1 MIRQNFL
8 WYIFYEPSSFK
19 NNCAYIIFYFNH
31 QSSKFCYLFQKSAP
45 CIKMMISHSCHMYAF
60 SISWIVHQLKL
71 SSLVA
76 RSCIGAIIPQLG
88 LQPNLVSRAPLQWA
102 KVRFQ
107 KVQFFL
113 AGKFKKICV
122 IFNFPALDFL
132 ICMIK
137 VQEFISKNL

>member
-1 MIRQNFL
+1 MRNIFL
-8 WYIFYEPSSFK
+8 KTICFLRITVPVY
-19 NNCAYIIFYFNH
+19 NNLLL
-31 QSSKFCYLFQKSAP
+31 QSLCYQKSLSP
-45 CIKMMISHSCHMYAF
+45 CIKMMISNSCHMYAF

-113 AGKFKKICV
+113 VGKFKKICV

-137 VQEFISKNL
+137 VQEFFSKNL